1 MLRLERVSRLG
12 VSWALWAVW
21 LLGCQEGPPRQPA
34 VDPPD
39 GEMAWTLAGWP
50 AGEALSP
57 VYQTTHDF
65 VRVGLMWEA
74 TDETRLEGRSA
85 DAPRRWSSW
94 IAIVPQFREGKARSG
109 HFEAFEGQA
118 SAFQL
123 RLTAG
128 PRPLSLFAEALER
141 VGEAVEPWSEE
152 TPLFRTLG
160 RRLAPESLAHPR
172 KSWGARDPACAS
184 DAQRPG
190 FSTIHHTATGLPDTI
205 SPQARLRQIQ
215 AYHIDTRG
223 WCDIGYHFLIDS
235 NGEAWQ
241 GRDETVLGAH
251 VADFN
256 TSNVGISFIGT
267 YNEIAPTPG
276 QLDRGTRLLQYLE
289 DSYGVPRDREHVK
302 GHREY
307 RGNQPGDCPGDRLF
321 ERIDA
326 LLGVASG
333 QQTGVLRGVVFADGG
348 LGVADMSVRLPGA
361 VVALDSGPSSVA
373 REPDA
378 YWSLALPY
386 GLHSVTASLPGFRSA
401 SRSCPVTSGESAYC
415 SLGLVPEGSGAG
427 SLPAA
432 PSTDPALV
440 ADPTPAI
447 APAADQ
453 IPQARPANSGC
464 ASAGS
469 SDAPLA
475 SGLMLL
481 LFSLFRR
488 FLRTPQDN
496 KVSLKK

>member
-1 MLRLERVSRLG
+1 MVRGAGVGGMLCMLLLAGGCGGQRGG
-12 VSWALWAVW
+12 VPGQFKPIDPTAAVFW
-21 LLGCQEGPPRQPA
+21 DRQTTESAELLR
-34 VDPPD
+34 
-39 GEMAWTLAGWP
+39 TLAN
-50 AGEALSP
+50 E
-57 VYQTTHDF
+57 F
-65 VRVGLMWEA
+65 N
-74 TDETRLEGRSA
+74 
-85 DAPRRWSSW
+85 
-94 IAIVPQFREGKARSG
+94 
-109 HFEAFEGQA
+109 A
-118 SAFQL
+118 S
-123 RLTAG
+123 
-128 PRPLSLFAEALER
+128 
-141 VGEAVEPWSEE
+141 
-152 TPLFRTLG
+152 
-160 RRLAPESLAHPR
+160 
-172 KSWGARDPACAS
+172 
-184 DAQRPG
+184 RPG
-190 FSTIHHTATGLPDTI
+190 
-205 SPQARLRQIQ
+205 
-215 AYHIDTRG
+215 
-223 WCDIGYHFLIDS
+223 
-235 NGEAWQ
+235 
-241 GRDETVLGAH
+241 
-251 VADFN
+251 
-256 TSNVGISFIGT
+256 
-267 YNEIAPTPG
+267 
-276 QLDRGTRLLQYLE
+276 
-289 DSYGVPRDREHVK
+289 
-302 GHREY
+302 
-307 RGNQPGDCPGDRLF
+307 
-321 ERIDA
+321 
-326 LLGVASG
+326 
-333 QQTGVLRGVVFADGG
+333 
-348 LGVADMSVRLPGA
+348 RLPIKVEHSGGYKEIFQKVSASIRAGALPGMAVAYQSMTAEYAQTGA